1 MPKLKR
7 RSISQR
13 NSEMARRT
21 RERRTDDE
29 FRLSDNRKR
38 ANSHRIEREVEEFK
52 KEDNERRAA
61 ALKISR
67 EDEEFK
73 TEEKKRNASRIQNN
87 RDKYKNNFDAMKSN
101 FESKIKE
108 GPTNIC
114 SCCGGLWFDYS
125 IKKCTVEMLL
135 EKGFEAEFIEKICY
149 LKYQIT
155 KFCVTCRKD
164 ILSNEVPNLSLSN
177 G

>member
-1 MPKLKR
+1 
-7 RSISQR
+7 
-13 NSEMARRT
+13 MARKT

-38 ANSHRIEREVEEFK
+38 ANSHRIEREDEQIKSEENK
-52 KEDNERRAA
+52 RRAE

-73 TEEKKRNASRIQNN
+73 KEEKKRNASRVQNN
-87 RDKYKNNFDAMKSN
+87 RDKYKNNFDAMKSS

-108 GPTNIC
+108 GPTHIC

-125 IKKCTVEMLL
+125 MREYTFEMLTTKNGHFYRFFAIYL
-135 EKGFEAEFIEKICY
+135 MFERRF
-149 LKYQIT
+149 
-155 KFCVTCRKD
+155 
-164 ILSNEVPNLSLSN
+164 
-177 G
+177 